1 MMLTKN
7 ALAKQLAQEFT
18 PPQAVL
24 LSEVITSA
32 YTDLVKTSDFNELKE
47 IVRDLGKAQ
56 QRTEEALGH
65 LSQRVDRLAEAQ
77 QRTEEALGHLSQ
89 RVDRLA
95 EAQQRTEQR
104 LEELAEAQQ
113 RTEQRLEEL
122 AEAQQ
127 RTEQRLEELAEA
139 QQRTEQRLEELAEA
153 QQRTEQAV
161 QTLARGLSETRSE
174 LAGLGRQFGYALEN
188 EAYRALPPLLR
199 ERYQI
204 EITRRFIRTYIGD
217 QEINLLAEGKQN
229 GDGILLVGEVKSHL
243 GTDDFEQLERSVEVV
258 RQAQAKGEL
267 PDYRIVPLFVAHV
280 ARPAAL
286 KKAEKEGVIVVQ
298 SFEW

>member
-1 MMLTKN
+1 MLTKN

-89 RVDRLA
+89 RVDR
-95 EAQQRTEQR
+95 
-104 LEELAEAQQ
+104 
-113 RTEQRLEEL
+113 L